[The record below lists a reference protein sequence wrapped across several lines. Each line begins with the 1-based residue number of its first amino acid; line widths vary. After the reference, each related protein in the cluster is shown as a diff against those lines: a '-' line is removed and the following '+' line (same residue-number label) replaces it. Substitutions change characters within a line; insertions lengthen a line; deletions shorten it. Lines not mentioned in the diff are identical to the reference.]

1 MNELALFAG
10 AGGGILGSHLMG
22 WRTVCAVERE
32 AYPAQVL
39 AQRQN
44 DGILP
49 PFPIWSD
56 VLSFDGKPWRGIVD
70 VISGGFPC
78 QDISSAGKG
87 AGIDGARS
95 GMWSQMARIIGEVR
109 PRFVF
114 VENSPMLVSR
124 GLVRVISD
132 LTQMGYDTQWARF
145 SASNFGAPHQ
155 RDRLWLVGKS
165 RCERLEARWNDY
177 TQYDGDFTDSTSKH
191 TSSMAYTK
199 SEGCSIDLITERL
212 SQEFPRAGVNSQS
225 MANTKGIGLEQT
237 GKCKCSPTQRIAGC
251 SIEFSNANSFRCE
264 QMEQSVSC
272 RTTSQGTTSSAEH
285 SSFTSGREWWAVEP
299 RLGRVADGVAN
310 RVDRLKAIGN
320 GQVSIVAVNAYQALG
335 ANL

>member
-1 MNELALFAG
+1 
-10 AGGGILGSHLMG
+10 
-22 WRTVCAVERE
+22 
-32 AYPAQVL
+32 
-39 AQRQN
+39 
-44 DGILP
+44 
-49 PFPIWSD
+49 
-56 VLSFDGKPWRGIVD
+56 
-70 VISGGFPC
+70 
-78 QDISSAGKG
+78 
-87 AGIDGARS
+87 
-95 GMWSQMARIIGEVR
+95 
-109 PRFVF
+109 
-114 VENSPMLVSR
+114 
-124 GLVRVISD
+124 
-132 LTQMGYDTQWARF
+132 MGYDTQWARF

-155 RDRLWLVGKS
+155 RDRLWLVGNS
-165 RCERLEARWNDY
+165 RCERLEGRWNDY

-191 TSSMAYTK
+191 TSSMAY
-199 SEGCSIDLITERL
+199 
-212 SQEFPRAGVNSQS
+212 
-225 MANTKGIGLEQT
+225 TKGIGLEQT

>member
-1 MNELALFAG
+1 MRTGEELNELALFAG

-124 GLVRVISD
+124 GLARVISD
-132 LTQMGYDTQWARF
+132 LAKMGYDAQWARF

-155 RDRLWLVGKS
+155 RDRLWIVANAYG
-165 RCERLEARWNDY
+165 ERFPIEDI
-177 TQYDGDFTDSTSKH
+177 TSGFSTEFTRTRNNGS
-191 TSSMAYTK
+191 
-199 SEGCSIDLITERL
+199 
-212 SQEFPRAGVNSQS
+212 N
-225 MANTKGIGLEQT
+225 MANTQSFGLEQT
-237 GKCKCSPTQRIAGC
+237 GKCKCSPAQWT
-251 SIEFSNANSFRCE
+251 NRCGNE
-264 QMEQSVSC
+264 LSDTNGIRCNQVEQSVTR
-272 RTTSQGTTSSAEH
+272 RTTSQGATSSTQH
-285 SSFTSGREWWAVEP
+285 SSFTSGWEWWAVEP
-299 RLGRVADGVAN
+299 GLGRVADGVAN
-310 RVDRLKAIGN
+310 RVDRLKATGN

-335 ANL
+335 MTL